1 MILERETS
9 MAPSSI
15 VKNEKGFSLV
25 EMIVVTA
32 IFVAILVITGQ
43 TFETIVAKTTQET
56 KTAETQIE
64 GAVGLEI
71 LRRDL
76 AQAGYGLPWDLDG
89 ATYSEVTAGT
99 GALVPGVDPTDFNDG
114 PPNAPRAVVS
124 SDTTASTIG
133 FNGSDILVVK
143 STITGLNETAK
154 KWYTA
159 TFTHYTSNQME
170 TGERLVVLRN
180 AYSGGALMKKVL
192 LKDSTGKFTVSY
204 PAANG
209 TFPADFRPEAGL
221 DTYMVYGVAPA
232 DSTGLLRTPFNR
244 SDYYIKRPDLARS
257 IPETCAKQVED
268 SDTEGVGILY
278 RSTASQVAGAS
289 GGGFSPPYPLLDCVA
304 DMQVV
309 YSLDSNGDGAVDLH
323 SDVPLANAEAVR
335 AQVKEVRVYIL
346 AQEGSRSSG
355 FNSPHSQILV
365 GERINGV
372 DYGRSFV
379 FADHNIR
386 DWANYR
392 WRLYTIV
399 VPLGNLN

>member
-1 MILERETS
+1 
-9 MAPSSI
+9 MALCS
-15 VKNEKGFSLV
+15 VARNEKGFSLV

-32 IFVAILVITGQ
+32 IFVAVLIITAQ
-43 TFETIVAKTTQET
+43 SFDTIVGKSAQET
-56 KTAETQIE
+56 KMAETQIE

-76 AQAGYGLPWDLDG
+76 AQAGYGLPWNLDG
-89 ATYSEVTAGT
+89 ATYTEVTAGT
-99 GALVPGVDPTDFNDG
+99 GALVPGVDSTDFNDP
-114 PPNAPRAVVS
+114 PPNPPRAVVS
-124 SDTTASTIG
+124 SDATAATIG

-143 STITGLNETAK
+143 STITGMSETAK

-159 TFTHYTSNQME
+159 TFSHYTSDQLE
-170 TGERLVVLRN
+170 TGERLIVLRN
-180 AYSGGALMKKVL
+180 VYSGGSLMNKML

-204 PAANG
+204 PAEGG

-221 DTYMVYGVAPA
+221 DTYMVYGVAPSHA
-232 DSTGLLRTPFNR
+232 TGLLRTPFNR
-244 SDYYIKRPDLARS
+244 SDYYIKRPEEERS
-257 IPETCAKQVED
+257 IPETCAKQVEA
-268 SDTEGVGILY
+268 SNTEGVGILY
-278 RSTASQVAGAS
+278 RSTASQVAGSS
-289 GGGFSPPYPLLDCVA
+289 GGGFSPSNPLLDCVA

-323 SDVPLANAEAVR
+323 SDTPLASAADVR

-346 AQEGSRSSG
+346 AQEGARSTG
-355 FNSPHSQILV
+355 FTFPHGSILV

-386 DWANYR
+386 DWSNYR
-392 WRLYTIV
+392 WRIYTIV
-399 VPLGNLN
+399 VSLGNLN